1 MMSGWWAD
9 DEQMTSGWWADDE
22 QMMSRWWADD
32 ERMMSRWWANDKQ
45 MMSRWWADDERM
57 MSWWW
62 ADDERMM
69 SGWWTDFFFS
79 FDILLAKA
87 SRWQQAAAELHK
99 YFLDDESIHRRG
111 LDLKN
116 VYLSTK
122 KFTPDL
128 QIFYT
133 FLVFGLNVHVLGVK
147 VPPNAMKRIIFIKLY
162 PTSKRRMLLSENL
175 PQTSRFFTRIYPQY
189 PWHFTT
195 LSTLC
200 HKFLINRMWMRIVQ
214 MSSMWIFVSYWLPVE
229 FW

>member
-1 MMSGWWAD
+1 MSR
-9 DEQMTSGWWADDE
+9 WWADDE
-22 QMMSRWWADD
+22 QMMSGWW
-32 ERMMSRWWANDKQ
+32 SNDKQ

-189 PWHFTT
+189 LWHFTT
-195 LSTLC
+195 LLPGHC
-200 HKFLINRMWMRIVQ
+200 DFHD
-214 MSSMWIFVSYWLPVE
+214 MSSQVAIVKNVKKNQYWKKNWFNWSGYSGINVNFLYSTVDHWPRMLV
-229 FW
+229 

>member
-1 MMSGWWAD
+1 
-9 DEQMTSGWWADDE
+9 
-22 QMMSRWWADD
+22 MMSRWWADD
-32 ERMMSRWWANDKQ
+32 ELMMSRWWE
-45 MMSRWWADDERM
+45 DDERLM
-57 MSWWW
+57 NW
-62 ADDERMM
+62 
-69 SGWWTDFFFS
+69 FFFS

-116 VYLSTK
+116 VYLTTK

-133 FLVFGLNVHVLGVK
+133 FPVFGLNVHVLGVK

-189 PWHFTT
+189 PWHYAT
-195 LSTLC
+195 LPC
-200 HKFLINRMWMRIVQ
+200 GAN
-214 MSSMWIFVSYWLPVE
+214 
-229 FW
+229 

>member
-1 MMSGWWAD
+1 MEKIGS
-9 DEQMTSGWWADDE
+9 ELSLF
-22 QMMSRWWADD
+22 S
-32 ERMMSRWWANDKQ
+32 
-45 MMSRWWADDERM
+45 
-57 MSWWW
+57 
-62 ADDERMM
+62 
-69 SGWWTDFFFS
+69 FS

-162 PTSKRRMLLSENL
+162 PTSKLRMLVSENL

-189 PWHFTT
+189 PWHYAT
-195 LSTLC
+195 LNILNVYYKKSQPKLTKIAKKRLR
-200 HKFLINRMWMRIVQ
+200 INDDNFCPQ
-214 MSSMWIFVSYWLPVE
+214 N
-229 FW
+229 

>member
-1 MMSGWWAD
+1 
-9 DEQMTSGWWADDE
+9 
-22 QMMSRWWADD
+22 MMSRWWADD
-32 ERMMSRWWANDKQ
+32 ELMMSRWWE
-45 MMSRWWADDERM
+45 DDERM
-57 MSWWW
+57 MNW
-62 ADDERMM
+62 
-69 SGWWTDFFFS
+69 FFFS

-162 PTSKRRMLLSENL
+162 PTSKWRMLLSENL
-175 PQTSRFFTRIYPQY
+175 PQTS
-189 PWHFTT
+189 
-195 LSTLC
+195 
-200 HKFLINRMWMRIVQ
+200 KFLHGYIRNIRDIMQLWGGTRLYNLTGTAGM
-214 MSSMWIFVSYWLPVE
+214 PGGT
-229 FW
+229 